1 MSKEMS
7 PFQERL
13 VLLLGGATL
22 LSLSVRSRLPGWTG
36 VILLGV
42 SALVW
47 RTSMDSLNS
56 KAANSDIVTEASEES
71 FPASDAPG
79 WIMGVE

>member
-1 MSKEMS
+1 MGCDGIPTALARQGVRMSKEMS

-22 LSLSVRSRLPGWTG
+22 LSLSVRTRLPRWTG

-56 KAANSDIVTEASEES
+56 KALDY
-71 FPASDAPG
+71 
-79 WIMGVE
+79 